1 MIMRFFFL
9 FLAPFLNPIYS
20 YAQNSNISFEHGS
33 ITQALSK
40 ADSAKKLIFIDCYTE
55 WCGPCKA
62 MAAQVFTQDSVAGFF
77 NSHFVNVKMDMEKG
91 EGVSMAAKYHV
102 EAYPTYLL
110 LNGQGKLMYRFVGG
124 MTSDSFMAKIRRG
137 MDPLNKVA
145 IINERYDAGDRSK
158 ELLREYIQIKMDGK
172 EMSVGIKM
180 ANEYFDMLSAKEKTM
195 PENWFLFGENKYAMY
210 LSDTHSRTFNYLADH
225 WRDFAKV
232 QGKAVVESKLRHLY
246 QKIAGY
252 TLRGWYFKNARGEV
266 IPYNKKE
273 FDNYRTQINRTE
285 LADKKQLVTLIEIA
299 QAAGEKDTVRVSAL
313 LAKNISGFSAEN
325 QQIGFD
331 YLSMIHNPR
340 SATMPHYQEVLDAI
354 IESNKNENLIR
365 TARSYKK

>member
-1 MIMRFFFL
+1 MKLFFL
-9 FLAPFLNPIYS
+9 LLAPFLNPIYS
-20 YAQNSNISFEHGS
+20 CAQNNNINFEHGG

-40 ADSAKKLIFIDCYTE
+40 ADSAKKLVFIDCYTE

-62 MAAQVFTQDSVAGFF
+62 MAAHVFTQDSVADFF

-110 LNGQGKLMYRFVGG
+110 LNGEGKLMYRFVGG
-124 MTSDSFMAKIRRG
+124 MTADSFMAKIRKG
-137 MDPLNKVA
+137 MDPLNRVA

-158 ELLREYIQIKMDGK
+158 ELLREYIQIKLDGK
-172 EMSVGIKM
+172 ETSVGIKI
-180 ANEYFDMLSAKEKTM
+180 ANEYFDMLTPKEKAS

-210 LSDTHSRTFNYLADH
+210 LSDIHSRTFNYLADH
-225 WRDFAKV
+225 WRDFARV
-232 QGKAVVESKLRHLY
+232 QGKEVVETKLRHLY
-246 QKIAGY
+246 QKITGY
-252 TLRGWYFKNARGEV
+252 CLRGWYFKKDRNEV
-266 IPYNKKE
+266 HPYDKKE
-273 FDNYRTQINRTE
+273 FSNYRAQINRTE
-285 LADKKQLVTLIEIA
+285 LADKKQLITLIDIA

-313 LAKNISGFSAEN
+313 LAKNIGGFSAEN
-325 QQIGFD
+325 QHIGFD

-354 IESNKNENLIR
+354 IQSNKNEYLVR